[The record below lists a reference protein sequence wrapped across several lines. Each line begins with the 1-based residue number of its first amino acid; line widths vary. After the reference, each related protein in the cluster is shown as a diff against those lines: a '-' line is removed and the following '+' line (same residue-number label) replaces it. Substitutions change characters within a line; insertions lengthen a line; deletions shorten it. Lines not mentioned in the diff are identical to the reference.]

1 MEKGLKFFTP
11 SSNMQFE
18 FTDLIAGY
26 VKEFDKETGSFTLTT
41 SDGREFRVA
50 VLDRR
55 ALRAL
60 QCLQRA
66 LRQFLCIHIRFLL
79 LPFPS
84 YGIAQSSRAT
94 AVFPYAVPEN

>member
-41 SDGREFRVA
+41 SDGREFRVYLTDTTYA
-50 VLDRR
+50 RLMRNLDEPYQDCTG
-55 ALRAL
+55 LMHQML
-60 QCLQRA
+60 
-66 LRQFLCIHIRFLL
+66 
-79 LPFPS
+79 
-84 YGIAQSSRAT
+84 AQD
-94 AVFPYAVPEN
+94 